1 MTCSPKCITA
11 KLTDAEIR
19 RQSENPLCR
28 ELKDPRYPVLLR
40 YHKARDRASYIY
52 VGHHN
57 GQPRW
62 RKLAT
67 WPVTPADA
75 FFKELPRL
83 IASVVA
89 TPDAHEKISE
99 WATFG
104 QMLRWYLERVKG
116 DRRLSKS
123 RRDGITSQIRRQLLP
138 IWGDLPLALSRR
150 AIDETVMGWQASY
163 QLETVRGG
171 YSLLRSVIKLAMTLT
186 LLDADPLLGL
196 RFCEIVP
203 TRSRITAGRL
213 RPSHAPAVLA
223 TLPAANVPPRVL
235 CLLMLLHGTRIG
247 ETRRAAWR
255 DFDLV
260 GEGASWHIPGSTTKN
275 GFDHTLPLTPVAVEL
290 LASYR
295 RWQQANGYQGVYLF
309 PHGSGQLSARE
320 ATRWVAGVSDRQWR
334 AHDLRKLARTRWT
347 EQRTDYHIGEAL
359 LNHSPGKL
367 AKTYVQSDLLDLMR
381 AALVTYHDWLA
392 TRATGINGINVISF
406 EYQNNIKVVDG

>member
-1 MTCSPKCITA
+1 MTALPKSITA

-19 RQSENPLCR
+19 RQSANPLCR
-28 ELKDPRYPVLLR
+28 ELKDPRYPILLR
-40 YHKARDRASYIY
+40 YHKARDRASYLY

-57 GQPRW
+57 GRPRW

-67 WPVTPADA
+67 WPATPPDA

-83 IASVVA
+83 LASVAA
-89 TPDAHEKISE
+89 TPDAHEKITE
-99 WATFG
+99 WVTFG
-104 QMLRWYLERVKG
+104 QMLRWYLERAKG
-116 DRRLSKS
+116 NRRLSKS
-123 RRDGITSQIRRQLLP
+123 RRDGIASQIRRQLLP

-150 AIDETVMGWQASY
+150 AIDETVMGWQARY
-163 QLETVRGG
+163 NLETVRGG
-171 YSLLRSVIKLAMTLT
+171 YSLLRSVIKLALTLT
-186 LLDADPLLGL
+186 LIDADPLLGL

-213 RPSHAPAVLA
+213 RPSQVGAVLTA
-223 TLPAANVPPRVL
+223 LPNARVPARVL

-255 DFDLV
+255 DFDLADDV
-260 GEGASWHIPGSTTKN
+260 AMWHIPGSTTKN
-275 GFDHTLPLTPVAVEL
+275 GCDHALPLTPVAVAL

-295 RWQQANGYQGVYLF
+295 RWQHAAGYHGVYLF
-309 PHGSGQLSARE
+309 PHAAGQLSARE
-320 ATRWVAGVSDRQWR
+320 ATRWVSAVSGGQWR

-347 EQRTDYHIGEAL
+347 EQRTDHHIGEAM

-367 AKTYVQSDLLDLMR
+367 AKTYIQSDLVPLMR

-392 TRATGINGINVISF
+392 TRSNGVMILT
-406 EYQNNIKVVDG
+406 